1 MLTKENI
8 DLEKFLNEEI
18 SDLDKNIKIQD
29 ENIENFS
36 KQLDKY
42 RGELY
47 ELTTNPEVEKLNNEL
62 FVLEYCLIEKEHEIT
77 YLNSFLNEFK
87 TNPGKLSSELY
98 NYNPN
103 DVNMLYDNQIKY
115 LRASYAKLSRNLNT
129 LIKQNET
136 MKQELSNL
144 NEKTTKSN
152 KSEEET
158 TDKTHPNDIVNNNSI
173 APKKKSKLEK
183 LTEENAL
190 KEKTIKNLQEQINNY
205 KKTNSD
211 VDKEIASLNELLSE
225 KFSEIIN
232 LEMNVNKNKFKA
244 MTQRQGDDIK

>member
-1 MLTKENI
+1 M
-8 DLEKFLNEEI
+8 
-18 SDLDKNIKIQD
+18 DKNIKIQD

-42 RGELY
+42 KTELY
-47 ELTTNPEVEKLNNEL
+47 ELSTNPEVEKLNNEL

-136 MKQELSNL
+136 MKQELSNI

-158 TDKTHPNDIVNNNSI
+158 TDKTHPNEINNNI
-173 APKKKSKLEK
+173 IVPKKKSKLEK

-190 KEKTIKNLQEQINNY
+190 KEKTIKNLQEQINSY
-205 KKTNSD
+205 RKTNTD
-211 VDKEIASLNELLSE
+211 MDKELSSLNELLSE

-244 MTQRQGDDIK
+244 LTQRQNPDDLK